1 MFTAMVRA
9 GAEYALGL
17 VAPPTCAAC
26 DAGVRVGV
34 AFCAPCAL
42 SVSPLPGPHAAFAYG
57 GALQQ
62 AIVRLKYQGR
72 SDVSRTLGRLLAQ
85 HALRHWAHVAWVVPV
100 PLYPHRLYARGY
112 NQSALLAGPV
122 ARALGARLRPGL
134 VHRARETDAQAALP
148 QASREGNVALAFR
161 ARSPGPG
168 RVLLVDDVRTTG
180 ATLRACTQAL
190 RDAGATDVCHLV
202 LAQA

>member
-1 MFTAMVRA
+1 MEEFVQV
-9 GAEYALGL
+9 EE
-17 VAPPTCAAC
+17 
-26 DAGVRVGV
+26 
-34 AFCAPCAL
+34 
-42 SVSPLPGPHAAFAYG
+42 G
-57 GALQQ
+57 GAK
-62 AIVRLKYQGR
+62 I
-72 SDVSRTLGRLLAQ
+72 DVGEPITFRGGLAGGELPLLAQ

-161 ARSPGPG
+161 ARSPGPW